1 MVVFLLHFFLKM
13 KNSVHQSFRITMAV
27 LLLRD
32 LCLNML
38 TLDIALILLIPS
50 LKVFIYFL
58 LNC

>member
-13 KNSVHQSFRITMAV
+13 KNSVQQSFRITMEV

-32 LCLNML
+32 LCLNKL

>member
-1 MVVFLLHFFLKM
+1 
-13 KNSVHQSFRITMAV
+13 MAV

-32 LCLNML
+32 LCLNKL

-50 LKVFIYFL
+50 LKAFIYFL